1 MTLEQILSGHA
12 VERANGVAHLM
23 TEAEARG
30 FLLKA
35 ERQMA
40 RKNRGAI
47 FRKFADSPHGRL
59 SDDARAL
66 YHAYAEAYG
75 A

>member
-1 MTLEQILSGHA
+1 MTLEQILNGPVA
-12 VERANGVAHLM
+12 ERGNGVAHLM

-30 FLLKA
+30 FLLQA

-40 RKNRGAI
+40 RKNRGPI
-47 FRKFADSPHGRL
+47 FRKMADTPVGRL

-66 YHAYAEAYG
+66 YRAYAAAYG